1 MAKFTKKFE
10 MYRFLQANIPN
21 IYAEAKKAADEIG
34 IPAEL
39 RGKFGLT
46 GAISGCPSPLTK
58 KVREAL
64 DKGSTEVIP
73 LAKLADEI
81 RSIVKD
87 VYGDDYD
94 AAPVNTCEAGLWV
107 TFDALFTPP
116 MQGRGDSYQARYIIP
131 YEKHLH
137 HHGGYGRP
145 FPGRFKDILADRGST
160 AGELGFYGKRQ
171 NNTSVYMVPLVGA
184 DYSVHGIKY
193 HPTIQLTKVDPEA
206 SANKIKIVAERHATM
221 LTGITSLGY
230 DTPGYGYGVKDTEG
244 TPELQKKLA
253 QIAHDFDVPYVV
265 DNAWGVPFIGHDIR
279 KSGADVI
286 IYSLDKASE
295 STTAGLIVGKEEFM
309 VPIRRALGM
318 HGDRYGTTASY
329 GKAAYVTND
338 PGKEALLGVIAALK
352 ELRDN
357 PEELTKPV
365 DDMYLIVK
373 EEFEQIHPKIKKGLI
388 ITKSYNSRAVEVNYE
403 NTWAGDELG
412 LPIFSIEDMYS
423 GTNILQSGMG
433 AMGVIPT
440 VAYDANIMISPGLGT
455 TDENGQIIEK
465 NFRYAVKALVKL
477 MEIVAKYSCFIE

>member
-1 MAKFTKKFE
+1 MPKFKKKFE
-10 MYRFLQANIPN
+10 MYRHLQANIAN
-21 IYAEAKKAADEIG
+21 IYAEARKAADEIG
-34 IPAEL
+34 IPPEI

-58 KVREAL
+58 KVREAV

-73 LAKLADEI
+73 LAKLVDEI
-81 RSIVKD
+81 RAIVKD
-87 VYGDDYD
+87 VYGDEYD
-94 AAPVNTCEAGLWV
+94 AAPINTCEAGLWV
-107 TFDALFTPP
+107 TFDVLFTPP
-116 MQGRGDSYQARYIIP
+116 MQGRGDNYLSRYIIP

-145 FPGRFKDILADRGST
+145 FPPRFKDILSDRGCT

-171 NNTSVYMVPLVGA
+171 NNLSTHIVPLVGA

-193 HPTIQLTKVDPEA
+193 FPVILLTKVDPEA
-206 SANKIKIVAERHATM
+206 SAKKIRVAAEREASM
-221 LTGITSLGY
+221 FAGITSLAY
-230 DTPGYGYGVKDTEG
+230 DTPGYGYGVKDGEG
-244 TPELQKKLA
+244 TPVLQKRLA
-253 QIAHDFDVPYVV
+253 EIAHEFDVPYVL

-295 STTAGLIVGKEEFM
+295 STTAGLIVGKEEYM
-309 VPIRRALGM
+309 VHIRRALGY

-352 ELRDN
+352 ELREN

-365 DDMYLIVK
+365 DDLYNIVK

-403 NTWAGDELG
+403 NTWNGDELG
-412 LPIFSIEDMYS
+412 LPIFSIEDMYA
-423 GTNILQSGMG
+423 GTNIFQSGV
-433 AMGVIPT
+433 AQMGVIPT

-455 TDENGQIIEK
+455 TDENGQIIED
-465 NFRYAVKALVKL
+465 RARWAVRALIKL
-477 MEIVAKYSCFIE
+477 MEIVAKHSGYLD

>member
-10 MYRFLQANIPN
+10 MYSSLQANIAN
-21 IYAEAKKAADEIG
+21 IYNEARNAADEIG
-34 IPAEL
+34 IPQEL

-64 DKGSTEVIP
+64 NKGTTEVIP
-73 LAKLADEI
+73 LAKLVDEI

-94 AAPVNTCEAGLWV
+94 AAPINTCEAGLWV
-107 TFDALFTPP
+107 TFDCLFSPP
-116 MQGRGDSYQARYIIP
+116 MQGRGESYQARYLIP

-137 HHGGYGRP
+137 HHGSYGRP
-145 FPGRFKDILADRGST
+145 FPGRFKDIVADRGST

-171 NNTSVYMVPLVGA
+171 NNTSVYIVPLVGA

-193 HPTIQLTKVDPEA
+193 HPTIQLTKVDPDA
-206 SANKIKIVAERHATM
+206 SAKKINTIAERHASL

-230 DTPGYGYGVKDTEG
+230 DTPGYGYGIKDTDG
-244 TPELQKKLA
+244 TPVLQKKLA
-253 QIAHDFDVPYVV
+253 QIACNFDVPYVI
-265 DNAWGVPFIGHDIR
+265 DNAWGVPFIGHDIS

-286 IYSLDKASE
+286 IYSMDKASE
-295 STTAGLIVGKEEFM
+295 STTAGLIIGKEEYM

-318 HGDRYGTTASY
+318 HGDRYGTTTSY

-338 PGKEALLGVIAALK
+338 PGKESLLGIIAALK

-357 PEELTKPV
+357 PSSMIQPV
-365 DDMYLIVK
+365 DDLYQIVT
-373 EEFEQIHPKIKKGLI
+373 EEFEQIHPRIKNGLK

-403 NTWAGDELG
+403 NTWNGNELG
-412 LPIFSIEDMYS
+412 FPIFSIEDMYAGS
-423 GTNILQSGMG
+423 HILQVGASQMG
-433 AMGVIPT
+433 IIPT
-440 VAYDANIMISPGLGT
+440 VAYDGNIYISPGLGT
-455 TDENGQIIEK
+455 TDDNGQIIPERV
-465 NFRYAVKALVKL
+465 RYAVKALVKL
-477 MEIVAKYSCFIE
+477 MEIVGRYSGFLD

>member
-21 IYAEAKKAADEIG
+21 IYAEARKAADEIG

-73 LAKLADEI
+73 LAKLVDEI
-81 RSIVKD
+81 RTIVKD
-87 VYGDDYD
+87 VYGDEYD
-94 AAPVNTCEAGLWV
+94 VAPVNTCEAGLWV

-160 AGELGFYGKRQ
+160 PGELGFYGKRQ
-171 NNTSVYMVPLVGA
+171 NNTSVYIVPLVGA

-193 HPTIQLTKVDPEA
+193 HPVIQLTKVDPEA
-206 SANKIKIVAERHATM
+206 SSKKIKTVAERHASM

-230 DTPGYGYGVKDTEG
+230 DTPGYGYGVKDTDG
-244 TPELQKKLA
+244 TPVLQKRLA
-253 QIAHDFDVPYVV
+253 EIAHDFDIPYVI

-295 STTAGLIVGKEEFM
+295 STTAGLIIGKEEFM

-365 DDMYLIVK
+365 DDMYTIVK
-373 EEFEQIHPKIKKGLI
+373 EEFDQIHPKIKKGLI
-388 ITKSYNSRAVEVNYE
+388 ITKSYNSRAIEVNYE
-403 NTWAGDELG
+403 NTWNGNELG
-412 LPIFSIEDMYS
+412 LPIFSIEDMYA
-423 GTNILQSGMG
+423 GTNLFQNGMNP
-433 AMGVIPT
+433 MGVIPT
-440 VAYDANIMISPGLGT
+440 VAYDGNIMISPGLGT

-477 MEIVAKYSCFIE
+477 MEIVAKYSGFID